1 MRTPDTP
8 KLPPLDL
15 LLAFE
20 AAARHLS
27 FTRAAAERFV
37 TQSAISRQI
46 RALEDALGVPLF
58 QRQHRALAL
67 TAEGQRLFAACSS
80 VIAQLRDV
88 VAEIRAPARREVLSL
103 TTTPGLASLWLIPRL
118 PGFTKAHPGVDV
130 RLDASFERRALA
142 AEGFDIAIRYGRP
155 GSSEGVPLF
164 AEVTQPVCAPS
175 LLAAGPPLAT
185 PADLAGHTLLQI
197 DMSRDMAHNGGMPL
211 EWAPWL
217 QAVGLPDLVPASRLT
232 FTGYGEV
239 ITAALAG
246 QGVALGRRPLIDTL
260 IASGQL
266 VTPFAD
272 RAASPRG
279 YLLVVEPAAR
289 HRPAVRALERWLL
302 DEAAA
307 ALTP

>member
-1 MRTPDTP
+1 MRNPEAR
-8 KLPPLDL
+8 LPPLDL

-67 TAEGQRLFAACSS
+67 TPDGQRLFAACSS
-80 VIAQLRDV
+80 VIAQLRSV
-88 VAEIRAPARREVLSL
+88 VAEIRAPAQREVLSL

-118 PGFTKAHPGVDV
+118 PRFTKAHPGVDV

-142 AEGFDIAIRYGRP
+142 AEGFDLAIRYGRP
-155 GSSEGVPLF
+155 GSSDGVPLF
-164 AEVTQPVCAPS
+164 PEVTQPVCSPA
-175 LLAAGPPLAT
+175 LLAAGPPLAV
-185 PADLAGHTLLQI
+185 PADLAAHTLLQV
-197 DMSRDMAHNGGMPL
+197 DMSRDATHGGGMPL

-217 QAVGLPDLVPASRLT
+217 QAVGLPELEPVSRLT
-232 FTGYGEV
+232 FSGYGEV

-246 QGVALGRRPLIDTL
+246 QGVALGRRPLVDSL
-260 IASGQL
+260 IAGGQL

-272 RAASPRG
+272 RAASARG
-279 YLLVVEPAAR
+279 YLLVVEPTAR

-307 ALTP
+307 AQA